1 MGLIIKFPTLI
12 TEPSEGGFD
21 NQVSMIDN
29 AVGIIER
36 YNNRNE
42 DNRLTVKTRGKTKE
56 KVIKSITTSCLR
68 CGEDHCLLLKI
79 EEFKKGYG
87 DLYLKSGQA
96 PERDITATDELGSKS
111 NFAMM
116 YPYICHD
123 ENDKTINR
131 WVVFIY
137 AAADKDDSDLINTV
151 KCVISKVLGKKF
163 LNVINRN
170 QEGQRN
176 YPWVSVIMTSVENVD
191 NQGLRF
197 NQYVYSAKEKNYRE
211 IWYQDV
217 PIAEAE
223 LLRADE
229 ERTEECAVKK
239 IIKFFTSSDKRSY
252 LKYEYES
259 DGQGSVS
266 STLMGKYSYTIEI
279 ENVDEMYNTHFMEQ
293 CFLDVLSR
301 FLANE

>member
-1 MGLIIKFPTLI
+1 MGLVIKFPTLI
-12 TEPSEGGFD
+12 TEPSNDGFD
-21 NQVSMIDN
+21 NQIAMIDN
-29 AVGIIER
+29 AVGILER
-36 YNNRNE
+36 YNNRDEN
-42 DNRLTVKTRGKTKE
+42 NRLTIKTRGKTKE
-56 KVIKSITTSCLR
+56 KVIKSITTSRLVY
-68 CGEDHCLLLKI
+68 GEDHCLLLKI

-87 DLYLKSGQA
+87 DLYLKTGQD
-96 PERDITATDELGSKS
+96 PERNIDATDELGSKS

-116 YPYICHD
+116 YPYISHA
-123 ENDKTINR
+123 ENGNVINR

-170 QEGQRN
+170 QGGQRN
-176 YPWVSVIMTSVENVD
+176 YPWVSVTMTSVENVN

-197 NQYVYSAKEKNYRE
+197 NQYIYSAKEKKSKE

-217 PIAEAE
+217 PIEEAE

-229 ERTEECAVKK
+229 ERAEEGRVKK
-239 IIKFFTSSDKRSY
+239 IIKLFTSSDKKSY

-266 STLMGKYSYTIEI
+266 STLMGKYSYAIKI
-279 ENVDEMYNTHFMEQ
+279 DNVDEMYNEHFMEQ
-293 CFLDVLSR
+293 CYLDVLNR

>member
-1 MGLIIKFPTLI
+1 MGLVIKFPTLI
-12 TEPSEGGFD
+12 TEPSNDGFD
-21 NQVSMIDN
+21 NQVAMIDN
-29 AVGIIER
+29 AIGILER
-36 YNNRNE
+36 YNNREEN
-42 DNRLTVKTRGKTKE
+42 NRLKIKTRGKTKE
-56 KVIKSITTSCLR
+56 KVIKSITTSRLE

-87 DLYLKSGQA
+87 DLYLKTGLA
-96 PERDITATDELGSKS
+96 PERNIASTDELGSKS

-116 YPYICHD
+116 YPYISHG
-123 ENDKTINR
+123 ENGNAINR

-137 AAADKDDSDLINTV
+137 AAADKDDSDLINTI

-170 QEGQRN
+170 QGGQRN
-176 YPWVSVIMTSVENVD
+176 YPWVSVTMTSVENVN

-197 NQYVYSAKEKNYRE
+197 NQYVYSAKEKNSKE

-223 LLRADE
+223 LLKADE
-229 ERTEECAVKK
+229 ESVEEGAVKK
-239 IIKFFTSSDKRSY
+239 IIKFFTSSDKKSY

-266 STLMGKYSYTIEI
+266 STLMGKYSYAIEI
-279 ENVDEMYNTHFMEQ
+279 DNVDEMYNAHFMEQ
-293 CFLDVLSR
+293 CYLNVLNR

>member
-1 MGLIIKFPTLI
+1 MGLVIKFPTLI
-12 TEPSEGGFD
+12 TEPSNEGFD
-21 NQVSMIDN
+21 NQISMIDN
-29 AVGIIER
+29 AVGILER
-36 YNNRNE
+36 YNNRDEN
-42 DNRLTVKTRGKTKE
+42 NRLTIKTRGKTKE
-56 KVIKSITTSCLR
+56 KVIKSITTSRLE

-87 DLYLKSGQA
+87 DLYLKTAQD

-116 YPYICHD
+116 YPYISHD
-123 ENDKTINR
+123 ENDNAINR
-131 WVVFIY
+131 WIVFIY

-170 QEGQRN
+170 QEGQRK
-176 YPWVSVIMTSVENVD
+176 YPWVSVTMTSVENVD
-191 NQGLRF
+191 NQGLRY
-197 NQYVYSAKEKNYRE
+197 NQYVYSAKEKNSKE

-223 LLRADE
+223 MLKADE
-229 ERTEECAVKK
+229 ERAEEGAVKK
-239 IIKFFTSSDKRSY
+239 IIKFFTSSDKKSY

-279 ENVDEMYNTHFMEQ
+279 ENVDEMYNAHFMEQ
-293 CFLDVLSR
+293 CFLEVLNR